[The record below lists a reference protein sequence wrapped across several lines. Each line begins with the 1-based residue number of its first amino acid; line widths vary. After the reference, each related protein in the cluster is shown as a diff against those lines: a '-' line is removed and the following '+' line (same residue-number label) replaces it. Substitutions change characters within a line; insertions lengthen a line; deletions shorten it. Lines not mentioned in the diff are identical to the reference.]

1 LCRLLPVSKTG
12 RNLLAHAVLPQ
23 NDNGLLS
30 IGAAL
35 PRAAVVFLDPHPLV
49 FLVIED
55 PGCMA
60 SGRIVGILP
69 KDISKATDDDCA
81 KNAESGEN
89 DFLRIY

>member
-1 LCRLLPVSKTG
+1 
-12 RNLLAHAVLPQ
+12 
-23 NDNGLLS
+23 
-30 IGAAL
+30 
-35 PRAAVVFLDPHPLV
+35 VFLDPHPLV